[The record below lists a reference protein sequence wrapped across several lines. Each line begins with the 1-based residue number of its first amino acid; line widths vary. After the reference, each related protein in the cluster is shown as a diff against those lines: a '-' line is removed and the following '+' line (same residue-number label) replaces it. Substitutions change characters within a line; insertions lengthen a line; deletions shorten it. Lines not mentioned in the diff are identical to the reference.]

1 MKNLRM
7 PKGWTLVG
15 TNALDF
21 GNTETKAEK
30 NKRFHKFSN
39 LIRNTRSLKLDELI
53 EEGEKAYLE
62 MQKKKAKER
71 ARKNKVATTA

>member
-7 PKGWTLVG
+7 PKGWVLVG
-15 TNALDF
+15 TNALEF
-21 GNTETKAEK
+21 GNIETKAEK
-30 NKRFHKFSN
+30 NKRFHKFNN

>member
-30 NKRFHKFSN
+30 NKRFHKFNN
-39 LIRNTRSLKLDELI
+39 LIRNTRSLKLHKLI
-53 EEGEKAYLE
+53 
-62 MQKKKAKER
+62 
-71 ARKNKVATTA
+71 